1 MQGLPECRE
10 SAATFE
16 ASHDPSQ
23 DTVCNDDH
31 DEDDE
36 HGVVRL
42 DPTLE
47 EARHGLHGSV
57 PEMSGEER
65 DRERID
71 RLIVERG
78 LCDTRSRAQ
87 ALIVA
92 GKVVV
97 GEQRV
102 DKPGTLV
109 RTDAPIRLLA
119 QDHPYVSRG
128 GVKLRGALDH
138 FAERGLGVVGRR
150 AMDVGASTGGFT
162 DCLLQAGVSEV
173 HAVDVGYGQLAWR
186 LASDERVHVHDRQ
199 NIRTLELER
208 IGELVDLVVVDCSF
222 IALAKVIPHIPAF
235 LTPEADVIALVKPQF
250 ELEPSRVGKGG
261 VVRDPADHVEAVDR
275 ASTAATTV
283 GFVERD
289 RTESP
294 IAGRDGNREFFLWL
308 HWQGGRS

>member
-1 MQGLPECRE
+1 
-10 SAATFE
+10 
-16 ASHDPSQ
+16 
-23 DTVCNDDH
+23 
-31 DEDDE
+31 
-36 HGVVRL
+36 
-42 DPTLE
+42 
-47 EARHGLHGSV
+47 
-57 PEMSGEER
+57 MSTEGR
-65 DRERID
+65 PRQRVD

-109 RTDAPIRLLA
+109 RADAPIRLLG

-138 FAERGLGVVGRR
+138 FAEGGLDVAGRR

-162 DCLLQAGVSEV
+162 DCLLQAGVSRV
-173 HAVDVGYGQLAWR
+173 HAVDVGYGQLAWK

-199 NIRTLELER
+199 NIRSLEPGR
-208 IGELVDLVVVDCSF
+208 IGEPVDLVVVDCSF
-222 IALAKVIPHIPAF
+222 IAVAKIIPHIPAF
-235 LTPEADVIALVKPQF
+235 LAPEADVITLVKPQF

-261 VVRDPADHVEAVDR
+261 LVRDPADHAEAVDR
-275 ASTAATTV
+275 ASTAATTA
-283 GFVERD
+283 GLVERG
-289 RTESP
+289 RLESP
-294 IAGRDGNREFFLWL
+294 IAGREGNREFFLWL
-308 HWQGGRS
+308 QWKRDKS